1 MQDRALRALSQIDFK
16 LFGVLLLFGFLP
28 TVYKTVRIYFLGD
41 LPAEWGFNIASQ
53 IAWVNILYEVLQEGI
68 LLPVFFLMGKSLGN
82 RKELEIKIRSGLVVI
97 FLIYSSLSI
106 LLFLFI
112 KPLLLFMEQKELL
125 IAATS
130 TYIRLE
136 TLAATF
142 GLVVQYLILIF
153 IILKQERYLLR
164 TLWIQMSATI
174 VSDTLLIS
182 SLPVSLNLGVNG
194 IAIGNLA
201 VNLLLTAF
209 LVFSL
214 SKEGYRLFPITH
226 IRLGWMK
233 EWLVVGGYS
242 GLESFIRNLAFL
254 VMVLRM
260 VNIVEE
266 QGSFWVANSFIWGW
280 LLLPILQLGQLVK
293 RDCGVYH
300 EKAISEKMTGYFLL
314 AGIIATAWV
323 ASIPLWQPFIRYV
336 MNVEEYGKVFNIAL
350 ISLGFY
356 VLFAF
361 NHVIDSVFYG
371 IGKTQYM
378 LFQSILINVVFY
390 GGLFILYSMGFY
402 QPSLNL
408 IVLTFASGIAL
419 DAIVTFAMFRWM
431 VKRRAI
437 RLVW

>member
-1 MQDRALRALSQIDFK
+1 MQDRVIRALSQIDFK

-28 TVYKTVRIYFLGD
+28 TVYKTVRIHFLGD
-41 LPAEWGFNIASQ
+41 LPTDWGFNIASQ
-53 IAWVNILYEVLQEGI
+53 IAWANILYEVLQEGL
-68 LLPVFFLMGKSLGN
+68 LLPLFFLMGKSLDD

-97 FLIYSSLSI
+97 FLIYASFST

-112 KPLLLFMEQKELL
+112 KSLLFFMEQKENL
-125 IAATS
+125 IVATS

-136 TLAATF
+136 TLAANF
-142 GLVVQYLILIF
+142 GLVVQYLILVF
-153 IILKQERYLLR
+153 IILKQKRYLLR
-164 TLWIQMSATI
+164 TLWIQMTATI
-174 VSDTLLIS
+174 ASDIFLIS
-182 SLPVSLNLGVNG
+182 SLPVSLRLGVNG

-201 VNLLLTAF
+201 VNVLLAAF
-209 LVFSL
+209 LAFYL
-214 SKEGYRLFPITH
+214 TREGYRMFPFTK

-233 EWLVVGGYS
+233 EWLVIGGYS

-260 VNIVEE
+260 VNIVEG
-266 QGSFWVANSFIWGW
+266 QGTFWVANNFIWGW

-293 RDCGVYH
+293 RDCGVYND
-300 EKAISEKMTGYFLL
+300 KAISEKMSGYFLL
-314 AGIIATAWV
+314 AGFIAATWV
-323 ASIPLWQPFIRYV
+323 ATIPLWQPFIKYV
-336 MNVEEYGKVFNIAL
+336 MNIEEYGKVFNIAL

-390 GGLFILYSMGFY
+390 GGLFIIYRLGIY
-402 QPSLNL
+402 QPSLTN
-408 IVLTFASGIAL
+408 IALTFALGIAL
-419 DAIVTFAMFRWM
+419 DSIVTFVMFRWM

>member
-1 MQDRALRALSQIDFK
+1 MSQIDFK
-16 LFGVLLLFGFLP
+16 LFGVLLLFGLLP

-41 LPAEWGFNIASQ
+41 LPTDWGFNIASQ

-97 FLIYSSLSI
+97 FLVYTLLSI
-106 LLFLFI
+106 LLFIFI
-112 KPLLLFMEQKELL
+112 KPLLLFMEQKEHLV
-125 IAATS
+125 AATS
-130 TYIRLE
+130 AYIRLE
-136 TLAATF
+136 TLAASF
-142 GLVVQYLILIF
+142 GIVVQYLILIL

-164 TLWIQMSATI
+164 TLWIQMTATI
-174 VSDTLLIS
+174 VSDTFLIS

-194 IAIGNLA
+194 IAIGNLG
-201 VNLLLTAF
+201 VNMLLLAF
-209 LVFSL
+209 LL
-214 SKEGYRLFPITH
+214 RYLRREGYRLFPIQR
-226 IRLGWMK
+226 IELGWMM

-266 QGSFWVANSFIWGW
+266 QGTFWVANSFIWGW

-293 RDCGVYH
+293 RDCGVYND
-300 EKAISEKMTGYFLL
+300 KAISEKMTGYFLL
-314 AGIIATAWV
+314 TGIIATIWI
-323 ASIPLWQPFIRYV
+323 ASIPLWQPFIQYV
-336 MNVEEYGKVFNIAL
+336 MNVEEYGKVFNIVL

-378 LFQSILINVVFY
+378 LFQSIVINVVFY
-390 GGLFILYSMGFY
+390 GGLFILYSMGVY

-419 DAIVTFAMFRWM
+419 DAVVTFVMFRYV
-431 VKRRAI
+431 VKRRGI
-437 RLVW
+437 GIVW